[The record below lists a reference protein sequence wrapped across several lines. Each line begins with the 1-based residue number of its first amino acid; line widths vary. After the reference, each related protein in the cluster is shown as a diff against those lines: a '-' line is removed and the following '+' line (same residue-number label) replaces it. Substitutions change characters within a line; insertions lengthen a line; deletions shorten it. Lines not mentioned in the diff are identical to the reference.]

1 MKTFTI
7 YITEEVV
14 SRAYIN
20 AETKEEAE
28 KYFNNNME
36 DIEITEV
43 LRENYAITAINEARK
58 Q

>member
-28 KYFNNNME
+28 KYFSNNME

-43 LRENYAITAINEARK
+43 LRENYAITAINETRK

>member
-14 SRAYIN
+14 SRAYIK
-20 AETKEEAE
+20 ADTKEEAE
-28 KYFNNNME
+28 KYFNDNME

-58 Q
+58 